1 MSNAAYGNSGRF
13 TTMKM
18 KVKLKLR
25 REAPHKP
32 ATNVV
37 CAE

>member
-1 MSNAAYGNSGRF
+1 MSNAEYGNSGRF
-13 TTMKM
+13 ITMKM

-25 REAPHKP
+25 REAPHQP

-37 CAE
+37 CAK